1 MLEKFLKKATGQ
13 DEALAATQVEQMAQM
28 SEMLETANG
37 MIAQLESDVAEKVAS
52 LQDALAK
59 IAEFE
64 AVANEAKAVAEA
76 AAKEAAEMKME
87 QRKVQLADVI
97 GAENPSF
104 GAIFGAIQQIDDA
117 AFDVIVG
124 GYKQQFEAEAKSPMF
139 NEVGYSVAEAEAPHI
154 VGAISKEAEILKQ
167 KYQSK

>member
-13 DEALAATQVEQMAQM
+13 DEALVATQVEQMAQM
-28 SEMLETANG
+28 SEMLEAANG
-37 MIAQLESDVAEKVAS
+37 MIAQLEGDIAEKAAS

-76 AAKEAAEMKME
+76 AAKEAAEMKVA
-87 QRKVQLADVI
+87 QRKETLANVI
-97 GAENPSF
+97 GSENPSF
-104 GAIFGAIQQIDDA
+104 GAIFGAIESLDDA

-124 GYKQQFEAEAKSPMF
+124 GYKQQLEVEADSPMF
-139 NEVGYSVAEAEAPHI
+139 NEVGYSTAEAEAPAL
-154 VGAISKEAEILKQ
+154 VKDSKEAEILKQ
-167 KYQSK
+167 KYSVK